1 MAEKDN
7 KLGRKAG
14 TRGRPARSAQHVA
27 EMRARIAE
35 QAQILFLSEGYGAI
49 SMRRIA
55 SATGCT
61 VMTLYR
67 YYDRK
72 IDILRHLWMMV
83 FETLFD
89 ELEQVAE
96 TYSDPRQRLEA
107 IALGYVRYW
116 LENREIYFMVFMSSN
131 VEQSDVSVFVQ
142 DDAIIG
148 RFMIFKLSLA
158 QATSNTS
165 DSDLTTSSE
174 LLLCML
180 NGIAHNLITI
190 SAFPWS
196 SPQVLVR
203 TAIDSLLGTLRPTAA

>member
-7 KLGRKAG
+7 KVGRKAG
-14 TRGRPARSAQHVA
+14 ARGRPARSAQHVA

-72 IDILRHLWMMV
+72 IDILRHLWKMV

-148 RFMIFKLSLA
+148 RFMIFQRSLA

-165 DSDLTTSSE
+165 DSDLTISSE

>member
-1 MAEKDN
+1 
-7 KLGRKAG
+7 
-14 TRGRPARSAQHVA
+14 
-27 EMRARIAE
+27 
-35 QAQILFLSEGYGAI
+35 
-49 SMRRIA
+49 MRRIA

-72 IDILRHLWMMV
+72 IDILRHLWKMV

-142 DDAIIG
+142 DDAIIS
-148 RFMIFKLSLA
+148 RFMIFQRSLA

-165 DSDLTTSSE
+165 DSDLAISSE

-190 SAFPWS
+190 SAFLWS

>member
-72 IDILRHLWMMV
+72 IDILRHLWKMV

-142 DDAIIG
+142 DDAIIS
-148 RFMIFKLSLA
+148 RFMIFQRSLA

-165 DSDLTTSSE
+165 DSDLAISSE